1 MTYNL
6 TIDTYG
12 GTADNPELEEKA
24 ELLKEKILR
33 DTQELTEILQVD
45 LPKFLER
52 QTKAMFLD
60 EYEFSDK
67 LSTEQVKAIKDDVAA
82 TGKIALDEIIPRLQ
96 EDVIWLDAKPKK
108 TSTLADNEAVWGL
121 IQKICDYQGEIMS
134 RHDFPRLDLEQ
145 LKGSYRLPTWF
156 VSGRLCKSIVESYW
170 RNLEDY
176 QTLQEA
182 IHARGA
188 NERKKNLMKKWDE
201 AS

>member
-6 TIDTYG
+6 TIDTMG
-12 GTADNPELEEKA
+12 GPADNPELEQKA

-33 DTQELTEILQVD
+33 DTQELTEILKFD

-52 QTKAMFLD
+52 QTKAIFLD

-67 LSTEQVKAIKDDVAA
+67 LSAAQVKAIKEDVAS
-82 TGKIALDEIIPRLQ
+82 TGKIAIDEIIPPLN
-96 EDVIWLDAKPKK
+96 EDAIWLDAKPKK
-108 TSTLADNEAVWGL
+108 TATLADNQAVWSQV
-121 IQKICDYQGEIMS
+121 QKICDYLGEIVS
-134 RHDFPRLDLEQ
+134 RHEFPRVDLDA
-145 LKGSYRLPTWF
+145 LKDSYRLPTWF

-176 QTLQEA
+176 QTLEEA

-201 AS
+201 AG